1 MTTSWDITSWVSGAP
16 PADGLARVTSGIACT
31 MRCVREGDVVSGDAG
46 TACPTCCALA
56 LDAMH
61 TARPKAAMG
70 PDDGTRIRISWSI
83 RILVPRL
90 ETLVLARLP
99 RLQEISA
106 MSRLAVPIVLAQV
119 GLMLMGV
126 VDTLMVSRVS
136 AAALAAVALGN
147 LYFTALMLPAAGTLM
162 VLDAVVSQALGAGDH
177 EAAARGVQRGFLMA
191 AGIAAV
197 MSVVLLPATWVMSL
211 LRQPPEFVPIAASYV
226 RISILGG
233 LPFLAFVVLRQSLQA
248 MRRMRVMLVVIV
260 LANVSNG
267 VLNWVFIYGHL
278 GSPAMGAPGS
288 AWATVVS
295 RWMMSLLLLG
305 FGWGALRPALVPWRR
320 ETFHAAPLMAMVR
333 LGLPIAFMQALEYG
347 AFAAIGVLMGVLGTT
362 QMAAHQIAINLAS
375 LTFMVPLG
383 IGAAAAVR
391 VGHAAGAADA
401 DAARESARAAIVTGA
416 GFMGISAV
424 LLLLVPAGIAALYT
438 KDAAVLA
445 LAAALLPV
453 AGVFQVFD
461 GIQAVCAGVLRGLG
475 DTRVAFIINLAGFWL
490 VGFPVSVLLGF
501 RTRLGAVGLWWGF
514 VAALAVVALLLL
526 ARVRSKLKG
535 AIQRQDMEG
544 VVLHLATDADA

>member
-1 MTTSWDITSWVSGAP
+1 
-16 PADGLARVTSGIACT
+16 
-31 MRCVREGDVVSGDAG
+31 
-46 TACPTCCALA
+46 
-56 LDAMH
+56 
-61 TARPKAAMG
+61 
-70 PDDGTRIRISWSI
+70 
-83 RILVPRL
+83 
-90 ETLVLARLP
+90 
-99 RLQEISA
+99 
-106 MSRLAVPIVLAQV
+106 MSRLAVPIVLAQL

-136 AAALAAVALGN
+136 AVALAAVALGN

-162 VLDAVVSQALGAGDH
+162 VLDAVVSQALGAADH
-177 EAAARGVQRGFLMA
+177 DAAARGVQRGFIMA
-191 AGIAAV
+191 GGIAIV
-197 MSVVLLPATWVMSL
+197 MSLVLLPAPSMMTL
-211 LRQPPEFVPIAASYV
+211 LRQPPELVPIASSYV

-248 MRRMRVMLVVIV
+248 MKRMRVMLIVIV

-278 GSPAMGAPGS
+278 GSRAMGAPGS

-295 RWMMSLLLLG
+295 RWLMALLLLG
-305 FGWGALRPALVPWRR
+305 FGWSALRPALVPWRR
-320 ETFHAAPLMAMVR
+320 ETLHLAPLQAMLR
-333 LGLPIAFMQALEYG
+333 LGLPIALMQALEYG

-391 VGHAAGAADA
+391 VGHAAGSADA
-401 DAARESARAAIVTGA
+401 DAARESARAAIVSGA
-416 GFMGISAV
+416 GFMGVSAIV
-424 LLLLVPAGIAALYT
+424 LLAVPTAIAALYT
-438 KDAAVLA
+438 RDAAVLG
-445 LAAALLPV
+445 LASALLPI

-475 DTRVAFIINLAGFWL
+475 DTRVPFIINLAGFWA

-501 RTRLGAVGLWWGF
+501 RTHLGAVGLWWGF

-526 ARVRSKLKG
+526 ARVRAKLRG
-535 AIQRQDMEG
+535 RIERQDMED
-544 VVLHLATDADA
+544 VVLHLATDADS